1 MKNHSTLVL
10 LCKRRAKI
18 KNKNRKPLIKNDLR
32 FFVVTRVGL
41 KPTTFRTGIYHS
53 KQHNNLQ
60 YCILQIIKKHICE
73 TTAKLLLFC
82 FNKIRHNS
90 TFKIISA
97 EIL

>member
-41 KPTTFRTGIYHS
+41 KPTTFRTGICRSIQLSYR
-53 KQHNNLQ
+53 
-60 YCILQIIKKHICE
+60 
-73 TTAKLLLFC
+73 AKDC
-82 FNKIRHNS
+82 AKVH
-90 TFKIISA
+90 IIS
-97 EIL
+97 

>member
-41 KPTTFRTGIYHS
+41 KPTTFRTGILNKRSTKILYC
-53 KQHNNLQ
+53 QHDNNLF
-60 YCILQIIKKHICE
+60 E
-73 TTAKLLLFC
+73 NLF
-82 FNKIRHNS
+82 S
-90 TFKIISA
+90 QQ
-97 EIL
+97 